1 MVAENISVWPF
12 QKKKKKK
19 KKKKKDWLMTRVI
32 NDN

>member
-19 KKKKKDWLMTRVI
+19 KKKDWLMTRVI